1 MSSSIRN
8 RRRWRAGLAATAGLA
23 LIAAGTAAANA
34 AAAPTA
40 PLSFI
45 TATKTVDVERF
56 VFPDGD
62 SYLNGNLG
70 TYLVAGK
77 DPFEIRV
84 TRKSYAAP
92 IVANQIVVKSGKKTT
107 VKLPAGMVDDF
118 TSGLRDFTTFT
129 VKDST
134 GKAVYTSKADYCPNS
149 YDGMRS
155 RPDAPDQSP
164 YPQGCGSPNPFLLG
178 SVWGIQAGWTSTFG
192 LPTDIDLRDGTY
204 TTTIALNKKY
214 ADFFK
219 ISAGKSSVTV
229 TMNLKTTVIPD
240 EGDGGGGVGVGTLS
254 TKTLRAAK
262 AAGVDTGHQHAD
274 EGDPSK
280 QVSAFSSDLRP
291 PTKRPK
297 TLAATAIPKSGPRPD
312 LRSLPAWGIQLSDS
326 DGTGGGV
333 KGNKYLTFSATVW
346 NAGTSP
352 LVVDGFRRTG
362 TELMD
367 AYQYYYDA
375 KGKQVGSSNAGTMEW
390 DKREGH
396 KHWHFTDFAQ
406 YRLLGADK
414 KLVVNSS
421 KEAFCLVNTD
431 AVDYTVPNAKW
442 RPSNTDLSSSCGQNS
457 AVAVREVLDIG
468 NGDTYQQYLPG
479 QSFDIT
485 KLKNG
490 TYYIEVMANPSSK
503 LSETSTKNNSSLR
516 QVILSGS
523 GADRK
528 VTVPAVHGIDGP
540 VAKPA
545 Q

>member
-1 MSSSIRN
+1 MTSTART
-8 RRRWRAGLAATAGLA
+8 RRRWRTGVAATAGLA

-40 PLSFI
+40 PLSFVI
-45 TATKTVDVERF
+45 ATSTVDVERV
-56 VFPDGD
+56 VFPSGE
-62 SYLNGNLG
+62 SYTEGALG

-84 TRKSYAAP
+84 TRKSYADP
-92 IVANQIVVKSGKKTT
+92 IVANQVVVKNGRKTN

-129 VKDST
+129 IKDST
-134 GKAVYTSKADYCPNS
+134 GKAVYTKGADFCPNS
-149 YDGMRS
+149 YDGMRT

-164 YPQGCGSPNPFLLG
+164 YPTSCGYGGNPFLLG
-178 SVWGIQAGWTSTFG
+178 GVWGIQAGWTTNFG
-192 LPTDIDLRDGTY
+192 LPEDIDLPDGTY
-204 TTTIALNKKY
+204 TTTISLNKKY
-214 ADFFK
+214 VDFFK
-219 ISAGKSSVTV
+219 ISADKASATV
-229 TMNLKTTVIPD
+229 TMNLKTRIITDD
-240 EGDGGGGVGVGTLS
+240 ENGGGQGLDAQTLQS
-254 TKTLRAAK
+254 AK
-262 AAGVDTGHQHAD
+262 AAGVDTGHEHAD
-274 EGDPSK
+274 QGDPNK
-280 QVSAFSSDLRP
+280 QVSAFSADLRP

-297 TLAATAIPKSGPRPD
+297 PLAAAAIPKAGPRPD
-312 LRSLPAWGIQLSDS
+312 LRSLPAWGIEIVEN
-326 DGTGGGV
+326 DGTQGGV
-333 KGNKYLTFSATVW
+333 KGNKYLAFAATVW

-367 AYQYYYDA
+367 AYQYFYDA
-375 KGKQVGSSNAGTMEW
+375 KGKQVGSANAGTMEW

-396 KHWHFTDFAQ
+396 MHWHFTDFAQ

-431 AVDYTVPNAKW
+431 AVDYTVPNSKW
-442 RPSNTDLSSSCGQNS
+442 RPSNTDLSSSCGANS
-457 AVAVREVLDIG
+457 SVAVREVLDIG
-468 NGDTYQQYLPG
+468 NGDTYGQYLPG

-485 KLKNG
+485 DLANG

-503 LSETSTKNNSSLR
+503 LAETNTKNNFSLR
-516 QVILSGS
+516 RIILSGS

-540 VAKPA
+540 KPTPA
-545 Q
+545 N